1 MENPQKQQKIADA
14 YQQHLAD
21 NRQRL
26 MPDEPRLYL
35 MLHPLFQKM
44 AIEGTTPERHRPK
57 KKRHQQFAPP
67 IMTEPERLQ
76 QIEYQKDNLSASACF
91 AQTDISGLGTT
102 SVVNGFA
109 GTKIVQNS
117 D

>member
-44 AIEGTTPERHRPK
+44 ATEGTTPERHRPK

-67 IMTEPERLQ
+67 IVTEPERLQ
-76 QIEYQKDNLSASACF
+76 QIEYQKHNATIYGAVPQPVTACGKG
-91 AQTDISGLGTT
+91 I
-102 SVVNGFA
+102 FA
-109 GTKIVQNS
+109 G
-117 D
+117 

>member
-1 MENPQKQQKIADA
+1 MENQREQQKIANA
-14 YQQHLAD
+14 YQQHHAD

-44 AIEGTTPERHRPK
+44 AIEGTNTRTSPPQKEETPAVCSPH
-57 KKRHQQFAPP
+57 
-67 IMTEPERLQ
+67 
-76 QIEYQKDNLSASACF
+76 
-91 AQTDISGLGTT
+91 
-102 SVVNGFA
+102 
-109 GTKIVQNS
+109 S

>member
-1 MENPQKQQKIADA
+1 MENQRKQQKIADA
-14 YQQHLAD
+14 YQQHHAD

-76 QIEYQKDNLSASACF
+76 QIEYQKDNHTVE
-91 AQTDISGLGTT
+91 QTLFQPVLALLKRIFPG
-102 SVVNGFA
+102 
-109 GTKIVQNS
+109 
-117 D
+117 